1 MTILSLENG
10 VTLECET
17 LVRFVEGRRAVYKA
31 TLSNEPLSK
40 QAKLSQPKQ
49 TVFAK
54 VFSGKNFERYAN
66 RDKAGYT
73 QLSAANILTP
83 KLVLDTYLA
92 DHSVRVLCYQAI
104 DITGSAEDHYYSLG
118 YGEDCAASYQPR
130 LALMKLVTS
139 AVAEH
144 HNANLLQTDLYL
156 KNFLVK
162 DNAVYTIDGDGIRRL
177 FPNLFPWIRR
187 RKKMCNLATLFSKMD
202 VLDDSWIAD
211 LYEIY
216 CKKTGITYSP
226 FDYAEVY
233 LLTQKIR
240 HRVASGYA
248 DKKVFRSC
256 TDVKVA
262 QSFAS
267 YTALANG
274 FNSESNWDIVKPAM
288 LDDLLQSPEQR
299 MKTGNTCTVG
309 VAEMGSKQVVI
320 KRYNIKNSLHALS
333 RAFRLS
339 RAAKSWANAHRLI
352 ISNIATPKP
361 LALVEERCGWLRR
374 RAYFLAE
381 YLDAPDIAQ
390 FFTQATLEHKKIV
403 AHEVALL
410 FYKLYLLKLSHGD
423 CKATNI
429 KIVNSKPVLIDLDSM
444 VAHTSTWQFKRK
456 HVRDLKRLMR
466 NWELTSEAAV
476 VLKQAFVLQYN
487 EEDILVLAGIV

>member
-1 MTILSLENG
+1 MTILTLENG
-10 VTLECET
+10 ATLDCET

-31 TLSNEPLSK
+31 ALSNEALSNHT
-40 QAKLSQPKQ
+40 KLNQPKH

-73 QLSAANILTP
+73 QLSVANILTP

-92 DHSVRVLCYQAI
+92 DHSARVLCYQAI
-104 DITGSAEDHYYSLG
+104 DITGSAEDHYYSLCDG
-118 YGEDCAASYQPR
+118 KDYAANYHAR

-144 HNANLLQTDLYL
+144 HNANLVQTDLYL

-177 FPNLFPWIRR
+177 FHNLLPWTRR
-187 RKKMCNLATLFSKMD
+187 RKKMRNLATLFSKMD
-202 VLDDSWIAD
+202 VLDDGWIAD
-211 LYEIY
+211 LYEDY
-216 CKKTGITYSP
+216 CKKTGITYSS
-226 FDYAEVY
+226 FDYVEVY

-248 DKKVFRSC
+248 NKKVFRSC
-256 TDVKVA
+256 TDVKAV
-262 QSFAS
+262 QSFAC

-274 FNSESNWDIVKPAM
+274 FNSEPNWGLVKPRV
-288 LDDLLQSPEQR
+288 LDSLLLRPEQR

-309 VAEMGSKQVVI
+309 LADIGSMQVVI

-333 RAFRLS
+333 RAFRPS

-361 LALVEERCGWLRR
+361 LALVEERYGWLRR

-381 YLDAPDIAQ
+381 YLNAPDIAQ
-390 FFTQATLEHKKIV
+390 FSTQATLEHKKII

-410 FYKLYLLKLSHGD
+410 FYKLYLLKFSHGD

-429 KIVNSKPVLIDLDSM
+429 KIVNLKPVLIDLDSM
-444 VAHTSTWQFKRK
+444 VAHTSAWQFKRK

-466 NWELTSEAAV
+466 NWEFTSEAAV
-476 VLKQAFVLQYN
+476 LLKQAFVLQYN
-487 EEDILVLAGIV
+487 EEYILALAGIV